1 MKSFTEFLKVTA
13 IGGLFVLLPLIL
25 FYLLLAEMLQLVVA
39 LATPIADLFPGGTFD
54 QVNTPVII
62 GVILILGA
70 SFVFGL
76 ALRSKALQRF
86 GLWIEKTLL
95 GRLPLYNAVKKLS
108 QGLLGAKEEG
118 VFRPAVLHSADGM
131 REIVYMTEDLG
142 NGQMAILVPWSPTS
156 FAGSI
161 KIVNQDRIEFLD
173 ASLDEVSRALSFWG
187 VGLREVL
194 SKETGTVDSKI
205 PSGS

>member
-25 FYLLLAEMLQLVVA
+25 FYLLLSEMMQLVVV
-39 LATPIADLFPGGTFD
+39 LATPIADLFPKGTFD
-54 QVNTPVII
+54 QFKDSAIVAA
-62 GVILILGA
+62 ILILGV
-70 SFVFGL
+70 SFLFGL
-76 ALRSKALQRF
+76 ALCSKALRRY
-86 GLWIEKTLL
+86 GLRIEKALL
-95 GRLPLYNAVKKLS
+95 GRLPMYSAVKNLS

-118 VFRPAVLHSADGM
+118 VFRPAVLHSVDGG

-142 NGQMAILVPWSPTS
+142 NGQMAILIPWSPTS

-194 SKETGTVDSKI
+194 GKETGTVDLKI